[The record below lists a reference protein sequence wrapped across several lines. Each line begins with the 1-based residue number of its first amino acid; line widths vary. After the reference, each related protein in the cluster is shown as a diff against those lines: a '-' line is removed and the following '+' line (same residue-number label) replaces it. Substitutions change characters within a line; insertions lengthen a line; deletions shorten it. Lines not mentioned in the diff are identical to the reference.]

1 MNSVRNILI
10 VIALLSISTIN
21 SVAAQ
26 ERFRIME
33 YNVENLF
40 DTIPEPSC
48 DDVAFTPH
56 GEQLW
61 DTRRY
66 WAKQG
71 RLARV
76 IAAAGGDSPVELV
89 GMVEVENDTVLKHL
103 TKRTSLARLGYEYIV
118 TSGLDTRGID
128 VGLLYQPGRFK
139 PIYRE
144 DLRMPVSGEE
154 RPTRDVLFV
163 EGLLPTL
170 DTLSVFVAHFPSR
183 RGGKR
188 ETAPYR
194 CRAAQVIRQKV
205 DSIQQQ
211 RPDAYVVILGDLN
224 DEVHD
229 TSLQKVLKV
238 KSMKTFETEEPLLN
252 TSLYEPTPQCREF
265 PGIVEGT
272 YYYRREW
279 SRIDHIIMSG
289 ALAQSTAKPPHLRI
303 LGFPF
308 LLETMKSSFPV
319 EYKPKRNYQGTF
331 YKGGFSDHL
340 PLMLEFSLTEQR
352 HRVPVVRESLSISR

>member
-1 MNSVRNILI
+1 MNNIAI
-10 VIALLSISTIN
+10 RIFTIALLCIAVVMPT
-21 SVAAQ
+21 AAQ

-40 DTIPEPSC
+40 DTIPNPLC
-48 DDVAFTPH
+48 DDVAFTPQ
-56 GEQLW
+56 GEQRW
-61 DTRRY
+61 DSRRY

-76 IAAAGGDSPVELV
+76 IAAAGGEAPIELV
-89 GMVEVENDTVLKHL
+89 GMVEVENDSVLHHL
-103 TKRTSLARLGYEYIV
+103 TKCTSLARLGYEYIV
-118 TSGLDTRGID
+118 TNGPDTRGID
-128 VGLLYQPGRFK
+128 VALLYQPGRFK
-139 PIYRE
+139 PVYRE
-144 DLRMPVSGEE
+144 DLRIPIGEGQ
-154 RPTRDVLFV
+154 RPTRDVLYV

-194 CRAAQVIRQKV
+194 CRVAQVIRQKV

-229 TSLQKVLKV
+229 PSLQKVLKV
-238 KSMKTFETEEPLLN
+238 KSMKTIETEEPILN
-252 TSLYEPTPQCREF
+252 NSLYEPTPQCREF
-265 PGIVEGT
+265 PGIIEGT

-279 SRIDHIIMSG
+279 GRIDHIIMSG
-289 ALAQSTAKPPHLRI
+289 ALAQSATKPPHLRI

-308 LLETMKSSFPV
+308 LLETVKSSFPV

-340 PLMLEFSLTEQR
+340 PLMLEFSLTE
-352 HRVPVVRESLSISR
+352 